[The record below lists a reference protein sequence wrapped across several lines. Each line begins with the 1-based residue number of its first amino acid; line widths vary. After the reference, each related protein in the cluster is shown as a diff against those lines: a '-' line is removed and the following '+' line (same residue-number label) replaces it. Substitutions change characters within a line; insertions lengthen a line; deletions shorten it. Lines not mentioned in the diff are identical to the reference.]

1 MHLAFDGLQLVA
13 ELLVLALHPDRV
25 RVNKHQVGRDVAGNV
40 CIQCCPGHGRCAA
53 RLSKRARH
61 RLLGAHRSVIT
72 NGANDF
78 GCAAITLGG

>member
-1 MHLAFDGLQLVA
+1 MHLTFDGLQLVA

-25 RVNKHQVGRDVAGNV
+25 SVNKHQVGRDVAGDV

-53 RLSKRARH
+53 RLSKWARH
-61 RLLGAHRSVIT
+61 QLLGAHRAVIT

-78 GCAAITLGG
+78 DRTAITLGG